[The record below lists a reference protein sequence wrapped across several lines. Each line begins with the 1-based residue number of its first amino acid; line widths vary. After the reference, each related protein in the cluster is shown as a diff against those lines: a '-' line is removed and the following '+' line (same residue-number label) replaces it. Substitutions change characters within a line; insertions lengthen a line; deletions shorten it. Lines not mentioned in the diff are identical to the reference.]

1 MVLFLLGQS
10 PGLRNCLEPKM
21 QNRTKLFTSSLM
33 ILALTFSVV
42 NSSHAAEKSPEF
54 KAALAQMQTLKD
66 DFTESTYYADK
77 SGPKFNSANSTALYI
92 YVGAKKGQK
101 TVAYLRMQ
109 AYGGDYLFIKKVL
122 FKVDGETFQ
131 LTPSS
136 DEAETIPGQ
145 VQAFDWFDR
154 TMTSTEISLVQW
166 IINSKKTVMRI
177 QGTRNYKDLT
187 ITSTQKKAL
196 ARMLTVYKGLG
207 GK

>member
-1 MVLFLLGQS
+1 MRVHF
-10 PGLRNCLEPKM
+10 
-21 QNRTKLFTSSLM
+21 KLFIGSLM
-33 ILALTFSVV
+33 TFVLTLVGISPSFS
-42 NSSHAAEKSPEF
+42 AQKTPEF
-54 KAALAQMQTLKD
+54 KAALAQMQVIKD
-66 DFTESTYYADK
+66 DFTDSIYYADK
-77 SGPKFNSANSTALYI
+77 SGPKFNSASSTALYI
-92 YVGAKKGQK
+92 YVGARKGGK
-101 TVAYLRMQ
+101 TSAFLRMQ

-136 DEAETIPGQ
+136 DEAETIPGK
-145 VQAFDWFDR
+145 VEAFDWFDR
-154 TMTSTEISLVQW
+154 TMTSTEISLVTW

>member
-1 MVLFLLGQS
+1 
-10 PGLRNCLEPKM
+10 M
-21 QNRTKLFTSSLM
+21 QIRTKLFTSSLM
-33 ILALTFSVV
+33 TLALTFTVV
-42 NSSHAAEKSPEF
+42 NSSYAAEKSPEF

-66 DFTESTYYADK
+66 DFTDTTYYQDK
-77 SGPKFNSANSTALYI
+77 SSPKINSANSTSLFI
-92 YVGAKKGQK
+92 YVGAKKGGSPS
-101 TVAYLRMQ
+101 AFLRMQ
-109 AYGGDYLFIKKVL
+109 SYGGDYLFIKKVL
-122 FKVDGETFQ
+122 FKIDGKTFQ

-136 DEAETIPGQ
+136 DEAETIPGK
-145 VQAFDWFDR
+145 VEAFDWFDR

-196 ARMLTVYKGLG
+196 ARMLTVYSGLG